1 MVEAIFM
8 PYMLIIGILQSFGTH
23 IGDLLGSFI
32 KRRLGKESG
41 SSIPLLDQ
49 YLFLVF
55 ALLLAYPAGH
65 MPNLLGL
72 LFIIVLTGILHKL
85 TNIFAHKAKLK
96 EVPW

>member
-1 MVEAIFM
+1 
-8 PYMLIIGILQSFGTH
+8 
-23 IGDLLGSFI
+23 
-32 KRRLGKESG
+32 
-41 SSIPLLDQ
+41 
-49 YLFLVF
+49 
-55 ALLLAYPAGH
+55 